1 MPIDLVK
8 LKPTAFKRCL
18 SSPACL
24 GIGLVAFAA
33 SILLTAFVII
43 CVHTGTA
50 WPWTHVVHEDGRRT
64 LVGTILYFEHATRE
78 LPLDVILGIAIGGC
92 VFLAFPPVP
101 DDRGTKRAGSALL
114 VLKLALTTAIVLAV
128 ILIGTALKGGTAL
141 VMDELLQNHTRFGVP
156 LEFGSHWRY
165 HLLERLAMILC
176 SLGFAGLLRLFRDT
190 QDEGNEQIG
199 LAIAAGSIGLY
210 IALTIAFSRG
220 YLLFELKQPFRDPRY
235 LGHQAREV
243 LTHALVTLPIAWGVC
258 LLMLPSLKLAASA
271 RSMPRTARR
280 SNAIV
285 ATIIAGVLGLLLA
298 AYVSLAALLA
308 DATSHGQTTDPV
320 TLIFPHFFE
329 HSFTYLVVPMVAALV
344 YETAARFASSRSPP
358 SYLYG

>member
-1 MPIDLVK
+1 MPI
-8 LKPTAFKRCL
+8 AFKRCL
-18 SSPACL
+18 SNPDCL
-24 GIGLVAFAA
+24 GAGLVVLAIG
-33 SILLTAFVII
+33 ILLTAFVII
-43 CVHTGTA
+43 CVHTGSA
-50 WPWTHVVHEDGRRT
+50 WPWAHVVHEDGRRT
-64 LVGTILYFEHATRE
+64 LIGTILYFDHATRE

-101 DDRGTKRAGSALL
+101 HDQGMKRADGTQRIF
-114 VLKLALTTAIVLAV
+114 KLALATAIVFAV

-165 HLLERLAMILC
+165 HLLERLAMMLC
-176 SLGFAGLLRLFRDT
+176 SLGFAGFLRLFRDA
-190 QDEGNEQIG
+190 QDKGNEQIG
-199 LAIAAGSIGLY
+199 LAIAAGSIIIY

-243 LTHALVTLPIAWGVC
+243 LTHALVTVPLAWSVC
-258 LLMLPSLKLAASA
+258 LLMLPSLRAATPA
-271 RSMPRTARR
+271 MSMPRTAPR
-280 SNAIV
+280 SSAIV
-285 ATIIAGVLGLLLA
+285 VTIIAGVIGFLLA
-298 AYVSLAALLA
+298 TYVCVAAWVT

-329 HSFTYLVVPMVAALV
+329 HSFTYLVVPTVAALV
-344 YETAARFASSRSPP
+344 YEIVARFASSNSPAIAP
-358 SYLYG
+358 HR